1 MLEPKVS
8 EIRKGKKERKKEK
21 ERGGLEEM
29 LDRNDRATPLY
40 DTLFH
45 LFYISFSGDRGPV
58 GPPGLDGPPA
68 PPGKPVY

>member
-1 MLEPKVS
+1 MKCLHEPRVS
-8 EIRKGKKERKKEK
+8 EIRKKKEK
-21 ERGGLEEM
+21 RVEGVGLEET
-29 LDRNDRATPLY
+29 LDRNNRAIPLY